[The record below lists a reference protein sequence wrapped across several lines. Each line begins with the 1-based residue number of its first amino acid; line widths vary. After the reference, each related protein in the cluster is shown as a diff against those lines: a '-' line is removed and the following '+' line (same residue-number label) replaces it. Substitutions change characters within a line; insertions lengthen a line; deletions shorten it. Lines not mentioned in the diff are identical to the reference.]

1 MTPRERSTSANASCS
16 ACARLTQ
23 STSSNSRSA
32 ALSGVRRLSSRPG
45 RCRITCRSRPTS
57 ESTWNIAPPFGLSL
71 VPCVYPIRRPCQP
84 DVSAG
89 SAASARSGRAVRAGR
104 HGGGMT
110 YSIVAEGLV
119 KRFGETVALD
129 GIDLA
134 VHTGSVFGLLGPNGA
149 GKTTAVRI
157 LATLLR
163 PDGGH
168 AAVCGHD
175 VVTHAHQVRKLT
187 GLTGQ
192 YASVDETL
200 TGRENL
206 ILIGRLTGQSRAESR
221 ARAADLLAAFRL
233 ADAGDRAAKT
243 YSGGMRRRL
252 DLAASLVTRPRVLY
266 LDEPTTGLDPL
277 SRNEMWDV
285 VRGLTAT
292 GVTVLLTTQYLE
304 EADQL
309 ANEIAV
315 VDHGTVITTGTPEE
329 LKARTGAQ
337 TLSVRPA
344 SPADVRTVMAVLAGF
359 GQAEPEVRGTT
370 VTVPVGEEDVL
381 PAVMRRFED
390 TGVRVAELTL
400 RGSSLDEV
408 FLSLTGRRAETEELE
423 GSAA

>member
-1 MTPRERSTSANASCS
+1 
-16 ACARLTQ
+16 
-23 STSSNSRSA
+23 
-32 ALSGVRRLSSRPG
+32 
-45 RCRITCRSRPTS
+45 
-57 ESTWNIAPPFGLSL
+57 
-71 VPCVYPIRRPCQP
+71 
-84 DVSAG
+84 
-89 SAASARSGRAVRAGR
+89 
-104 HGGGMT
+104 MT
-110 YSIVAEGLV
+110 YSILAEGLV
-119 KRFGETVALD
+119 KRFEDTVALD

-134 VHTGSVFGLLGPNGA
+134 VRTGSVFGLLGPNGA

-157 LATLLR
+157 LATLVR

-168 AAVCGHD
+168 ATVCGHD
-175 VVTHAHQVRKLT
+175 VVSHAHQVRQLT

-200 TGRENL
+200 TGIENL
-206 ILIGRLTGQSRAESR
+206 VLIGRLTGQPRAAARSR
-221 ARAADLLAAFRL
+221 ARDLLAEFRL
-233 ADAGDRAAKT
+233 TDAADRAVRT

-266 LDEPTTGLDPL
+266 LDEPTTGLDPR

-285 VRGLTAT
+285 VRGLAAS

-309 ANEIAV
+309 ADEIAV

-337 TLSVRPA
+337 TLSVRQA

-381 PAVMRRFED
+381 PAVIRRFED